1 MPIQFKVE
9 EDPKYGLTHKTGTI
23 SFEHGVRGR
32 ELDIELL
39 KAGEKFIRDM
49 ELRGLTLYNGP
60 LGPGQSNPT
69 WVEKPDGEYA
79 AFYAIDW
86 TGERAPKGRPGFSK
100 EGMPHDR
107 EMSLE
112 DSEGM
117 VEYRIIGIFWAP
129 STSYEYLTSRQ
140 DRLDKEKQDR
150 NPVSFAT

>member
-1 MPIQFKVE
+1 MPVQFRVQ
-9 EDPKYGLTHKTGTI
+9 EDPKYGVTHKTGTI
-23 SFEHGVRGR
+23 SFDHELQGR
-32 ELDIELL
+32 LLEIELQ

-69 WVEKPDGEYA
+69 WVAKPDGEKA

-86 TGERAPKGRPGFSK
+86 TGERAPTAPQDGKAL
-100 EGMPHDR
+100 PHNR

-117 VEYRIIGIFWAP
+117 VEYRIVGIFWAP
-129 STSYEYLTSRQ
+129 SVSYEYLTSRT
-140 DRLDKEKQDR
+140 DIVAKEKEKR
-150 NPVSFAT
+150 NPVSFAV